1 MISARG
7 KSSQCWRTSHNLP
20 SPVIS
25 RDMYRYCSM
34 LEMMMSCTVTST
46 KNFAMIANSVET
58 NFRYPGHYAAGNGH
72 DDVADGALDSLWRVI
87 QNSARVVCRSFL
99 IHQQQNPPCRTT
111 DPTELPLLPLYCI
124 RRGISVRKISGP
136 W

>member
-1 MISARG
+1 
-7 KSSQCWRTSHNLP
+7 
-20 SPVIS
+20 
-25 RDMYRYCSM
+25 
-34 LEMMMSCTVTST
+34 MSCTVTST